1 MKRYAAIVA
10 ISVLLAAGPVAA
22 QNSAGTTS
30 GPSSQDQAFLR
41 HAAVDGATEVAI
53 NKEAL
58 AHVQSPA
65 AKKMAQRLIDD
76 HTKANSELADVAK
89 RNNVTVSAEPDPT
102 QLASAKSWA
111 SMRGTA
117 YDQAYAQA
125 MVDDHQK
132 AIQLFTEG
140 TRSTN
145 AQISQFARNTLPTLE
160 DHLSMATELTGGQP
174 GKRTYG
180 TP

>member
-1 MKRYAAIVA
+1 MKRYATIVA
-10 ISVLLAAGPVAA
+10 LSVLFAAGSVVA
-22 QNSAGTTS
+22 QNNAGTTRDA
-30 GPSSQDQAFLR
+30 SSQDQAFLR
-41 HAAVDGATEVAI
+41 NAAVDGATEVAL

-76 HTKANSELADVAK
+76 HTQANRQLADVAK
-89 RNNVTVSAEPDPT
+89 RNNVSVSDQPDPT
-102 QLASAKSWA
+102 ELANAKSWA
-111 SMRGTA
+111 SLQGEA

-125 MVDDHQK
+125 MVQDHQK
-132 AIQLFTEG
+132 AIQLFTDG

-145 AQISQFARNTLPTLE
+145 SEVSQFARNVLPTLK
-160 DHLSMATELTGGQP
+160 DHLSMATALSGAQP
-174 GKRTYG
+174 GKPTHG